1 MEDYKVLAKIIQDY
15 PDALSERK
23 KLQALFS
30 DFFPQDRLKRNTL
43 LLKRKQLKIALKTKK
58 LYMKR
63 ALTRTKTALTRFT
76 TEILLFQN

>member
-1 MEDYKVLAKIIQDY
+1 MEDYKILAKIIQDY

-43 LLKRKQLKIALKTKK
+43 
-58 LYMKR
+58 
-63 ALTRTKTALTRFT
+63 
-76 TEILLFQN
+76 